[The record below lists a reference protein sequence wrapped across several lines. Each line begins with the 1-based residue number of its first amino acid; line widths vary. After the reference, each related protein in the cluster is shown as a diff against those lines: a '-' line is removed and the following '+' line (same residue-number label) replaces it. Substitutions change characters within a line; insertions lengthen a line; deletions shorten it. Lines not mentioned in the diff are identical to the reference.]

1 MTQAHTFLAEV
12 QSALPSAWQ
21 EPVAAL
27 AAETLQTERPLHLI
41 LVGGFSVGKSSL
53 LNMLLQE
60 PLLQTALEET
70 TALPTF
76 IEYGAERE
84 MQLVGQDGS
93 GLPLDEVGFAAATT
107 QAPEGAACATLALP
121 MPWLEGVSIIDLPG
135 LGSVSQTHREY
146 TLAQIRQADVVL
158 YLLAPSGPSKSDVET
173 LALIQQAGKRVK
185 IMVTR
190 WDEVEASVAR
200 GEKQPSLEQ
209 WAAQIEQATG
219 LRARLAP
226 CHRDGLGRD
235 EIIDF
240 VQRARTDLDGIRLRR
255 FQAELK
261 PMLQNALGFNA
272 EQQRSCEVD
281 SEAQAQAL
289 HQELLQ
295 RKHRLAEFKVG
306 LHGEQQQDR
315 QRIDQQ
321 SAVSVQVEREQ
332 LKTQL
337 DQQADQLAGESAWN
351 GFSQQG
357 TERLRA
363 ATARLAQALSSLSS
377 HYGALQLPEAEVA
390 EFNLRLPELETVSA
404 DDFLDIGKLSQL
416 EQQIVEQQQQFAAME
431 QKLGT
436 MSVADMSASEQA
448 LNELLQQK
456 NAIAAQ
462 PMPTIIQRVSEGNG
476 ATIGRMLGEVAD
488 IGLMFVNPAVVGA
501 KAASIVGKGAKM
513 AKIAIKTEQL
523 DKVETTVSTG
533 MKVMQGRSLPN
544 SSGLPPKLVEK
555 AGMLEMLSLGY
566 WGERIGSMLGGPV
579 DVETVDPEAIAA
591 RDAALA
597 DLEKQSQALR
607 SALARNEDI
616 ANEKQL
622 TGWALEQSRK
632 EQARLQ
638 AELVRIK
645 ALAEQ
650 KHRDAQRQ
658 LQQQRQQQIRHSAE
672 RAVSQWLRGFD
683 RQSAAMTELLHARV
697 KSHWEDRVAALID
710 ERLQDIE
717 QLDAQ
722 AKASSA
728 DKRASLAQLREEA
741 AAIERTL
748 AALG

>member
-1 MTQAHTFLAEV
+1 MTQAHTFLVEV

-27 AAETLQTERPLHLI
+27 AAETLQTEQPLRLI

-76 IEYGAERE
+76 IEYGAERA
-84 MQLVGQDGS
+84 MQLVGHDGS
-93 GLPLDEVGFAAATT
+93 GLPLDEAGFAAATT
-107 QAPEGAACATLALP
+107 QAPAGAACATLALP
-121 MPWLEGVSIIDLPG
+121 LPWLEGVSIIDLPG
-135 LGSVSQTHREY
+135 LGSVSQAHRDY

-185 IMVTR
+185 VMVAR
-190 WDEVEASVAR
+190 WDQVEASVAR
-200 GEKQPSLEQ
+200 GEKMPSLEQ
-209 WAAQIEQATG
+209 WASQIEQATG
-219 LRARLAP
+219 LLARLAP

-240 VQRARTDLDGIRLRR
+240 VQRARADLEGIRLRR

-261 PMLQNALGFNA
+261 PVLQNALGFNA

-289 HQELLQ
+289 HQELME
-295 RKHRLAEFKVG
+295 RKHRLAEFKAG

-321 SAVSVQVEREQ
+321 SAAAVQAERQQ
-332 LKTQL
+332 LKIQL
-337 DQQADQLAGESAWN
+337 DQQADQLAGEFAWN
-351 GFSQQG
+351 AFGQQG
-357 TERLRA
+357 GERLRA
-363 ATARLAQALSSLSS
+363 ATTKLAQALSGLSS
-377 HYGALQLPEAEVA
+377 QYGALQLPEAEVA
-390 EFNLRLPELETVSA
+390 EFNLRLPEPETVSA

-416 EQQIVEQQQQFAAME
+416 EQQLVEQQQQFATTE
-431 QKLGT
+431 QKLAT
-436 MSVADMSASEQA
+436 MNVADMSESEQA
-448 LNELLQQK
+448 LSELLRHK
-456 NAIAAQ
+456 NAIAAE
-462 PMPTIIQRVSEGNG
+462 PLPTIIQRVSEGNG
-476 ATIGRMLGEVAD
+476 AAMGRMLGEALD
-488 IGLMFVNPAVVGA
+488 IGLMFVNPAAVGA

-513 AKIAIKTEQL
+513 ANIAVKTAR
-523 DKVETTVSTG
+523 VSTAVSTG
-533 MKVMQGRSLPN
+533 VKVMQGQSLPK
-544 SSGLPPKLVEK
+544 SSTLPPKLAEK
-555 AGMLEMLSLGY
+555 VGMLEMFSLGY
-566 WGERIGSMLGGPV
+566 WGERVGSMLGGPV
-579 DVETVDPEAIAA
+579 DVEVVDPEAVAV
-591 RDAALA
+591 RNAALA
-597 DLEKQSQALR
+597 DLENQSQALR
-607 SALARNEDI
+607 RALARNEDI
-616 ANEKQL
+616 ANERQL

-632 EQARLQ
+632 EQQRLQ
-638 AELVRIK
+638 AELARIK

-650 KHRDAQRQ
+650 KHRDAQKQ
-658 LQQQRQQQIRHSAE
+658 LQQQRQQQIRHGAE
-672 RAVSQWLRGFD
+672 RAVSQWLRSFD
-683 RQSAAMTELLHARV
+683 RQSAAMTELLYARV
-697 KSHWEDRVAALID
+697 KSHWEDRVTALVD

-741 AAIERTL
+741 ASIERTL

>member
-27 AAETLQTERPLHLI
+27 AAETLQTDRPLRLI

-84 MQLVGQDGS
+84 MQLIGHDGS
-93 GLPLDEVGFAAATT
+93 GLPLDEAGFAVATT

-121 MPWLEGVSIIDLPG
+121 LPWLEGVSIIDLPG
-135 LGSVSQTHREY
+135 LGSVSQTHRDY

-158 YLLAPSGPSKSDVET
+158 YLLAPSGPSKSDTET

-185 IMVTR
+185 IMVAR

-235 EIIDF
+235 EVIDF
-240 VQRARTDLDGIRLRR
+240 VQRARADLDGIRLRR

-261 PMLQNALGFNA
+261 PVLQNALGSNA

-295 RKHRLAEFKVG
+295 RKHRLAEFKAG

-321 SAVSVQVEREQ
+321 SAVSVQAERQQ

-337 DQQADQLAGESAWN
+337 DQQADQLACESGWN
-351 GFSQQG
+351 AFGQQG
-357 TERLRA
+357 AERLRA
-363 ATARLAQALSSLSS
+363 ATARLAQALSGLSS

-390 EFNLRLPELETVSA
+390 EFNLRLPEPETVSA

-416 EQQIVEQQQQFAAME
+416 EQQLVEHQQQFAATE
-431 QKLGT
+431 QKLAI
-436 MSVADMSASEQA
+436 MNVADMSESEQA

-462 PMPTIIQRVSEGNG
+462 PLPTIIQRVNEGNG

-488 IGLMFVNPAVVGA
+488 IGLMFVNPAAVGA
-501 KAASIVGKGAKM
+501 KAAAIIGKGAKV
-513 AKIAIKTEQL
+513 ANIAVKTT
-523 DKVETTVSTG
+523 KVKTAVSTG
-533 MKVMQGRSLPN
+533 IKVMQGRPLPK
-544 SSGLPPKLVEK
+544 SSTLPPKLLEK

-566 WGERIGSMLGGPV
+566 WGERVGSMLGGPV

-607 SALARNEDI
+607 SALARNEDL

-650 KHRDAQRQ
+650 KHRDAQKQ
-658 LQQQRQQQIRHSAE
+658 LQQQRQQQIRHGAE

-697 KSHWEDRVAALID
+697 KSHWEDRVAALVD
-710 ERLQDIE
+710 ERLQDIG

-722 AKASSA
+722 AQASSA
-728 DKRASLAQLREEA
+728 DKHALLAQLREEA

>member
-1 MTQAHTFLAEV
+1 MTQAHTFLVEV

-27 AAETLQTERPLHLI
+27 AAETLQTERPLRLI

-84 MQLVGQDGS
+84 MQLVCHDGS
-93 GLPLDEVGFAAATT
+93 GLPLDEAGFAVATT

-121 MPWLEGVSIIDLPG
+121 LPWLEGVSIIDLPG
-135 LGSVSQTHREY
+135 LGSVSQTHRDY

-158 YLLAPSGPSKSDVET
+158 YLLAPSGPSKSDTET

-185 IMVTR
+185 IMVAR

-235 EIIDF
+235 EVIDF
-240 VQRARTDLDGIRLRR
+240 VQRARADLDGIRLRR

-261 PMLQNALGFNA
+261 PVLQNALGFNA

-295 RKHRLAEFKVG
+295 RKHRLAEFKAG

-321 SAVSVQVEREQ
+321 SAVSVQAERQQ

-337 DQQADQLAGESAWN
+337 DQQADQLAGESGWN
-351 GFSQQG
+351 AFGQQG
-357 TERLRA
+357 GERLRA
-363 ATARLAQALSSLSS
+363 ATARLAQALSGLSS

-390 EFNLRLPELETVSA
+390 EFNLRLPEPETVSA

-416 EQQIVEQQQQFAAME
+416 EQQLVEQQQQFAATE
-431 QKLGT
+431 QKLAT
-436 MSVADMSASEQA
+436 MDVADMSASEQA

-456 NAIAAQ
+456 SAIVTQ
-462 PMPTIIQRVSEGNG
+462 PLPTIIQRVSEGSG

-488 IGLMFVNPAVVGA
+488 IGLMFVNPAAVGA
-501 KAASIVGKGAKM
+501 KAASILGKGAKVVN
-513 AKIAIKTEQL
+513 IAVKTT
-523 DKVETTVSTG
+523 KVKTAVSTG
-533 MKVMQGRSLPN
+533 IKVMQGRSLPK
-544 SSGLPPKLVEK
+544 SSTLAPKLVEK

-566 WGERIGSMLGGPV
+566 WGERVGSMLGGPV

-607 SALARNEDI
+607 SALARNEDL

-650 KHRDAQRQ
+650 KHRDAQKQ
-658 LQQQRQQQIRHSAE
+658 LQQQRQQQIRHGAE

-697 KSHWEDRVAALID
+697 KSHWEDRVAALVD

-717 QLDAQ
+717 QLNAQ

-728 DKRASLAQLREEA
+728 DKRASLAQLREDA